1 MRIGEAAGYLGM
13 SVVGV
18 RKAAAE
24 GRLPCRRSASGQRLF
39 DRADLDAYLGRPVP
53 TDDAGGR
60 ERVEALYCRV
70 SGSTGQESSL
80 ANQEQ
85 MLRDSSSG
93 TVFRVY
99 RDRGSGLRES
109 RAGLNRLLDDAA
121 EARFTVVRVVWRDR
135 LARFGVAWIERY
147 LSVCG
152 VSVEALHDRGDKSLL
167 EELMDDFMALLASFS
182 GRFYQLRSKRNQ
194 HRLLDAA
201 SERLT
206 R

>member
-18 RKAAAE
+18 RKAAEE
-24 GRLPCRRSASGQRLF
+24 GRLPCRRSGSGQRLF
-39 DRADLDAYLGRPVP
+39 DRADLDAYLGRPA
-53 TDDAGGR
+53 TGGAEGR

-99 RDRGSGLRES
+99 RDRRSGLRES
-109 RAGLNRLLDDAA
+109 RRGLDRLLDDAA
-121 EARFTVVRVVWRDR
+121 EGRFTVVRVVWRDR
-135 LARFGVAWIERY
+135 ARFGVAWIERY

-182 GRFYQLRSKRNQ
+182 GRFYQLRSKRNHQ
-194 HRLLDAA
+194 RLLDAA
-201 SERLT
+201 SERLAQ
-206 R
+206 

>member
-1 MRIGEAAGYLGM
+1 
-13 SVVGV
+13 
-18 RKAAAE
+18 
-24 GRLPCRRSASGQRLF
+24 
-39 DRADLDAYLGRPVP
+39 LGRPA
-53 TDDAGGR
+53 TGGDAEGR
-60 ERVEALYCRV
+60 ERVEALCCRV

-109 RAGLNRLLDDAA
+109 RRGLDRPLDDAA
-121 EARFTVVRVVWRDR
+121 EGRFTVVRVVWRDR
-135 LARFGVAWIERY
+135 FSALRVVWIERY

-194 HRLLDAA
+194 QRLLDAA
-201 SERLT
+201 SERLGQ
-206 R
+206 

>member
-1 MRIGEAAGYLGM
+1 
-13 SVVGV
+13 
-18 RKAAAE
+18 
-24 GRLPCRRSASGQRLF
+24 LF

-53 TDDAGGR
+53 ADDLAGR

-80 ANQEQ
+80 ANQER

-109 RAGLNRLLDDAA
+109 RAGLNRLLNDAA
-121 EARFTVVRVVWRDR
+121 ESRFTVVRVVWRDR

-194 HRLLDAA
+194 QRLLDAA
-201 SERLT
+201 SERLA